1 MKIAVIGG
9 GIAGMMSL
17 YLLQREHQVVLFEAN
32 DYLGGHTA
40 TVDVELDGKTLAVDT
55 GFIVFNNWTY
65 PLFNRFLAE
74 LAVPFQPTEMSFSVK
89 HQQSGL
95 EYNGNSFATLFAQK
109 RNLLRPSFWGML
121 LDIVRFNKLGKKLL
135 AEDHPDLD
143 LSLGDFLAKHRFGQA
158 VQEHYLLPMGA
169 AIWSAGL
176 ADMPSFPV
184 RFFLRFFNNHG
195 LLNVSDR
202 PQWSVICGGSREYVR
217 RLQQQ
222 VAADSIRLHSPIQS
236 VRRHSDGVELVLPD
250 GSTEQ
255 FDQVVFACHSDQTLR
270 LLADASPAEQ
280 SILGAIAYQR
290 NDVVLHTDS
299 SLLPKRRAAWAAW
312 NYNLSAN
319 ASDRATLTYNMNILQ
334 QLETEQTICVTL
346 NNTAVIAKESILQRF
361 EYAHPV
367 FNSYSME
374 AQQRRAEINGV
385 NRRWF
390 CGAYWYN
397 GFHEDGVR
405 SAVDVARALGV
416 AFGDE

>member
-9 GIAGMMSL
+9 GISGMMSL

-158 VQEHYLLPMGA
+158 VQEQYLLPMGA
-169 AIWSAGL
+169 AIWSSGL
-176 ADMPSFPV
+176 ADMPSFPM

-222 VAADSIRLHSPIQS
+222 VAPDSIRLNSPIRS
-236 VRRHSDGVELVLPD
+236 VRRHSDGVELSLPD

-255 FDQVVFACHSDQTLR
+255 FDQVVFACHSDQALK
-270 LLADASPAEQ
+270 LLTDASPTEQ

-319 ASDRATLTYNMNILQ
+319 ASAKATLTYNMNILQ
-334 QLETEQTICVTL
+334 QLETKQTICVTL
-346 NNTAVIAKESILQRF
+346 NNTSAIAKESILQRF

-385 NRRWF
+385 NRSWF